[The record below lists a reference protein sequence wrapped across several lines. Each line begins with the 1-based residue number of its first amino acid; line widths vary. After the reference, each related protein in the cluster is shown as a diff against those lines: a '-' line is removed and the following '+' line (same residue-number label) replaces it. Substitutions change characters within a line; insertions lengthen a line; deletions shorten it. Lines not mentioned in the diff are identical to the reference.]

1 VILRKFPLQTILFA
15 AILATSATPSLALSK
30 KQAEQTGAN
39 LFRDKGC
46 PYCHGPSTEGTKK
59 GPSLLNLRKI
69 MKAPAITSQIL
80 NGGKKMP
87 SFADSLTNDEV
98 ANLVAWLRAKHRP
111 QPTPLPTPP
120 TTQSAQPSPP
130 TQ

>member
-1 VILRKFPLQTILFA
+1 
-15 AILATSATPSLALSK
+15 
-30 KQAEQTGAN
+30 
-39 LFRDKGC
+39 
-46 PYCHGPSTEGTKK
+46 
-59 GPSLLNLRKI
+59 

>member
-1 VILRKFPLQTILFA
+1 MLCA
-15 AILATSATPSLALSK
+15 ALVAISVAPAQASAKSRL
-30 KQAEQTGAN
+30 AEQTGAN

-46 PYCHGPSTEGTKK
+46 PYCHGPNTEGTKK

-87 SFADSLTNDEV
+87 SFSDSLTNDEV

-111 QPTPLPTPP
+111 LPTPLPAPSQPAPP
-120 TTQSAQPSPP
+120 AQ
-130 TQ
+130 